1 MLLKRKLKYS
11 TKNLSAALHA
21 EIDPLVNKV
30 GVHEYQ
36 KNPPSLIY
44 PIYLNP
50 PSSSYQWALPSYF
63 FTSSWIDHKSSP
75 IAANSWVGGQLPS
88 PSLKFCILHINLELV
103 MYSWPLGFAK
113 DWSFLWWLVK
123 RNLWLLRCFEC
134 PVGTQEYDL

>member
-1 MLLKRKLKYS
+1 MLIYHTFLVQNFFPLINPE
-11 TKNLSAALHA
+11 NLSHENLLH
-21 EIDPLVNKV
+21 LWFYLSCKV
-30 GVHEYQ
+30 SCTLNIE
-36 KNPPSLIY
+36 LIVELW
-44 PIYLNP
+44 LN
-50 PSSSYQWALPSYF
+50 SQHWLS
-63 FTSSWIDHKSSP
+63 SSWIDCKSSP

-134 PVGTQEYDL
+134 PVGTREYDL